1 VAGEP
6 LLEGS
11 RHPAGGDATA
21 GEPVS
26 KPLVSAVRE
35 HPTPSAVESQG
46 HVVPAPTELQLCLP
60 ITVVLVGDAA
70 GAAQMLKQQR
80 YRRPACHARAEQLDI
95 NLQTRVHHPPRPK
108 HQLPTRCRPQRQRP
122 VRPHAAADAL
132 ALEHMDLAEKIAGN
146 FARRT
151 VHPKEDLLQLAMI
164 GLIKAARRYDPSRG
178 PFRPYGRTYANGEI
192 THFLR
197 DNGFLLKVPP
207 TWRELHARGQRL
219 LTSGVGVSE
228 MLVRLGI
235 SREQWIQIVDACLVR
250 VVAFAVE

>member
-1 VAGEP
+1 M
-6 LLEGS
+6 S
-11 RHPAGGDATA
+11 T
-21 GEPVS
+21 
-26 KPLVSAVRE
+26 VRE
-35 HPTPSAVESQG
+35 HPEPSEMESPLPAVLTPAAV
-46 HVVPAPTELQLCLP
+46 QLVLP

-70 GAAQMLKQQR
+70 SAAQMLKQRR
-80 YRRPACHARAEQLDI
+80 YRRPACHARAQQLEI
-95 NLQTRVHHPPRPK
+95 NLQAPARHSPSAQGKWPP
-108 HQLPTRCRPQRQRP
+108 RCRPRRQRP

-151 VHPKEDLLQLAMI
+151 IHPKEDLLQLAMI

-219 LTSGVGVSE
+219 LTSGVGVAE
-228 MLVRLGI
+228 MLERLGI
-235 SREQWIQIVDACLVR
+235 SREQWIQIVDACSVR
-250 VVAFAVE
+250 VVAFSVE

>member
-1 VAGEP
+1 MRGM
-6 LLEGS
+6 
-11 RHPAGGDATA
+11 
-21 GEPVS
+21 VS
-26 KPLVSAVRE
+26 EPLVSAVRQGS
-35 HPTPSAVESQG
+35 TPSAVESQG
-46 HVVPAPTELQLCLP
+46 HVVPAPAELQLCLP

-70 GAAQMLKQQR
+70 GAEQMLNQR
-80 YRRPACHARAEQLDI
+80 CYRRPMCHARAEQLEI
-95 NLQTRVHHPPRPK
+95 NLHAQVHHPPRPK
-108 HQLPTRCRPQRQRP
+108 CQQPTRCRPQRQRP

-151 VHPKEDLLQLAMI
+151 VHQKEDLLQLAMI

-219 LTSGVGVSE
+219 LTSGIGVGE
-228 MLVRLGI
+228 MLERLDI
-235 SREQWIQIVDACLVR
+235 SHEHWIQIVDACSVR
-250 VVAFAVE
+250 VVAFPID

>member
-1 VAGEP
+1 VSVPVVSVLRE
-6 LLEGS
+6 
-11 RHPAGGDATA
+11 HPAPSMLESPAAEVLEPVVVQLVLPLTVVLIGDATRA
-21 GEPVS
+21 E
-26 KPLVSAVRE
+26 R
-35 HPTPSAVESQG
+35 
-46 HVVPAPTELQLCLP
+46 
-60 ITVVLVGDAA
+60 
-70 GAAQMLKQQR
+70 MLRQR
-80 YRRPACHARAEQLDI
+80 RYHRPACHARAQQLEI
-95 NLQTRVHHPPRPK
+95 NLHPPVRHHPRAQGQRPR
-108 HQLPTRCRPQRQRP
+108 RCRPRRERP

-132 ALEHMDLAEKIAGN
+132 ALEHRDLAEKIAGN

-219 LTSGVGVSE
+219 LTSGVGVGE
-228 MLVRLGI
+228 MLEGLGI
-235 SREQWIQIVDACLVR
+235 SREQWIQIVDACSVR
-250 VVAFAVE
+250 VVAFPVD

>member
-1 VAGEP
+1 MV
-6 LLEGS
+6 
-11 RHPAGGDATA
+11 
-21 GEPVS
+21 PVV
-26 KPLVSAVRE
+26 KDR
-35 HPTPSAVESQG
+35 PTPSAVESSC
-46 HVVPAPTELQLCLP
+46 PAGRPTAALQLVLP

-70 GAAQMLKQQR
+70 GAARMLRQR
-80 YRRPACHARAEQLDI
+80 SYHRPACHARAEQLEI
-95 NLQTRVHHPPRPK
+95 NLLEPARHRPRAQTLGA
-108 HQLPTRCRPQRQRP
+108 QGCRPRRQRP

-132 ALEHMDLAEKIAGN
+132 ALQHRDLAERIAGN

-207 TWRELHARGQRL
+207 TWREIHARGQRL
-219 LTSGVGVSE
+219 LTSGVGVEE
-228 MLVRLGI
+228 MLERIGM
-235 SREQWIQIVDACLVR
+235 SRAQWIQVVDACSVR
-250 VVAFAVE
+250 VVAFPVD

>member
-1 VAGEP
+1 M
-6 LLEGS
+6 
-11 RHPAGGDATA
+11 
-21 GEPVS
+21 VS
-26 KPLVSAVRE
+26 VPLVSAVRE
-35 HPTPSAVESQG
+35 CSMPSLVESPC
-46 HVVPAPTELQLCLP
+46 PAVLTPPAVQLVLP

-70 GAAQMLKQQR
+70 GAAQMLRQR
-80 YRRPACHARAEQLDI
+80 CYRRPACHARAQQLEI
-95 NLQTRVHHPPRPK
+95 NLHAPVRHQPRAQGQR
-108 HQLPTRCRPQRQRP
+108 HTRCRPRRERP

-164 GLIKAARRYDPSRG
+164 GLIKASRRYDPSRG

-235 SREQWIQIVDACLVR
+235 SREQWIQIVDACSVR
-250 VVAFAVE
+250 VVAFPID

>member
-1 VAGEP
+1 
-6 LLEGS
+6 
-11 RHPAGGDATA
+11 
-21 GEPVS
+21 VS

-35 HPTPSAVESQG
+35 CSTPSLVESPC
-46 HVVPAPTELQLCLP
+46 PAVMTPPAVQLVLP

-70 GAAQMLKQQR
+70 GVAQMLKQRR
-80 YRRPACHARAEQLDI
+80 YRRPACHARAEQLKI
-95 NLQTRVHHPPRPK
+95 NLQAPVHQPPRPK
-108 HQLPTRCRPQRQRP
+108 HQPPTRCRPQRQRP

-151 VHPKEDLLQLAMI
+151 VHQKEDLLQLAMI

-207 TWRELHARGQRL
+207 TWRELHARGHRL
-219 LTSGVGVSE
+219 LTSGVGVGE
-228 MLVRLGI
+228 MLERLGI
-235 SREQWIQIVDACLVR
+235 SSEQWIQIVDACSVR
-250 VVAFAVE
+250 VVAFPVD

>member
-1 VAGEP
+1 
-6 LLEGS
+6 
-11 RHPAGGDATA
+11 
-21 GEPVS
+21 
-26 KPLVSAVRE
+26 
-35 HPTPSAVESQG
+35 
-46 HVVPAPTELQLCLP
+46 
-60 ITVVLVGDAA
+60 
-70 GAAQMLKQQR
+70 M
-80 YRRPACHARAEQLDI
+80 
-95 NLQTRVHHPPRPK
+95 
-108 HQLPTRCRPQRQRP
+108 RCRPQRQRP

-178 PFRPYGRTYANGEI
+178 AFRPYGRTYANGEI

-219 LTSGVGVSE
+219 LTLGVGVSE
-228 MLVRLGI
+228 MLERLGI
-235 SREQWIQIVDACLVR
+235 SREQWNQIAEACSVR
-250 VVAFAVE
+250 VVAFAVD

>member
-1 VAGEP
+1 MTCAV
-6 LLEGS
+6 LEAPEQS
-11 RHPAGGDATA
+11 APQSLAPVEKQPA
-21 GEPVS
+21 
-26 KPLVSAVRE
+26 
-35 HPTPSAVESQG
+35 
-46 HVVPAPTELQLCLP
+46 VVQLSLP
-60 ITVVLVGDAA
+60 IPVVLVGTAA
-70 GAAQMLKQQR
+70 GAARMLRQRR
-80 YRRPACHARAEQLDI
+80 YRRPGCCARAGQLEI
-95 NLQTRVHHPPRPK
+95 SWAEPARHPPRAAARPAS
-108 HQLPTRCRPQRQRP
+108 RCRPRRQRP

-207 TWRELHARGQRL
+207 TWREIHARGQRL
-219 LTSGVGVSE
+219 LASGVGVEE
-228 MLVRLGI
+228 MLDRIGM
-235 SREQWIQIVDACLVR
+235 RRPQWIQIVDACSVR
-250 VVAFAVE
+250 VVAFPVD

>member
-1 VAGEP
+1 
-6 LLEGS
+6 
-11 RHPAGGDATA
+11 
-21 GEPVS
+21 VS
-26 KPLVSAVRE
+26 VPLVSAVRE
-35 HPTPSAVESQG
+35 GSTPSLVESPPSAVLTLAA
-46 HVVPAPTELQLCLP
+46 VQLVLP
-60 ITVVLVGDAA
+60 MTVVLVGDAA
-70 GAAQMLKQQR
+70 GVAQMFNQR
-80 YRRPACHARAEQLDI
+80 RYPRPACHARAEQLEL
-95 NLQTRVHHPPRPK
+95 NLQGPVRQTPRPQAR
-108 HQLPTRCRPQRQRP
+108 HPQPNRPRRQRP
-122 VRPHAAADAL
+122 VRLHAAADAL

-219 LTSGVGVSE
+219 LTSGVVVGE
-228 MLVRLGI
+228 ILERLGI
-235 SREQWIQIVDACLVR
+235 SREQWIRITDTCSVR
-250 VVAFAVE
+250 VVAFPVE

>member
-1 VAGEP
+1 M
-6 LLEGS
+6 
-11 RHPAGGDATA
+11 
-21 GEPVS
+21 VS
-26 KPLVSAVRE
+26 FVRE
-35 HPTPSAVESQG
+35 HPKPFAVESPR
-46 HVVPAPTELQLCLP
+46 PAVLTPAAVQLVLP
-60 ITVVLVGDAA
+60 ITVVLVGDGA
-70 GAAQMLKQQR
+70 GVDQMLRQRR
-80 YRRPACHARAEQLDI
+80 YRRPACHARAEQLEI
-95 NLQTRVHHPPRPK
+95 NLQAPARHPPRPVG
-108 HQLPTRCRPQRQRP
+108 QVTMRCRPRRERP

-132 ALEHMDLAEKIAGN
+132 ALQHRDLAEKIAGN

-219 LTSGVGVSE
+219 LTSGVGVAE
-228 MLVRLGI
+228 MLERLGVRLD
-235 SREQWIQIVDACLVR
+235 QWQQIAEACSAR

>member
-1 VAGEP
+1 MSE
-6 LLEGS
+6 S
-11 RHPAGGDATA
+11 
-21 GEPVS
+21 
-26 KPLVSAVRE
+26 LVSAVRE
-35 HPTPSAVESQG
+35 CSTPSLVESPL
-46 HVVPAPTELQLCLP
+46 PALLTPAAVQLVLP
-60 ITVVLVGDAA
+60 IMVVLVGDAA
-70 GAAQMLKQQR
+70 GAAQMLKQRR
-80 YRRPACHARAEQLDI
+80 YRRPACHARAQQLEI
-95 NLQTRVHHPPRPK
+95 NLQEPVHHPARPK
-108 HQLPTRCRPQRQRP
+108 CHRPPRCRPQRQRP

-207 TWRELHARGQRL
+207 TWREIHARGQRL
-219 LTSGVGVSE
+219 LSSDVS
-228 MLVRLGI
+228 LAATLTHLRI
-235 SREQWIQIVDACLVR
+235 TRQQWQTILEACSARIVSLQID
-250 VVAFAVE
+250 

>member
-1 VAGEP
+1 M
-6 LLEGS
+6 
-11 RHPAGGDATA
+11 
-21 GEPVS
+21 
-26 KPLVSAVRE
+26 VSAVRE
-35 HPTPSAVESQG
+35 GSTPSLVESPR
-46 HVVPAPTELQLCLP
+46 PAVLTPAAVQLLVP

-70 GAAQMLKQQR
+70 GEEEMLKQQR
-80 YRRPACHARAEQLDI
+80 YRRPACHARAEQLEI
-95 NLQTRVHHPPRPK
+95 NLHAPVRHHPKAQGQRTPY
-108 HQLPTRCRPQRQRP
+108 CRPRRQRP

-132 ALEHMDLAEKIAGN
+132 ALGHMDLAEKIAAN

-207 TWRELHARGQRL
+207 TLRELHARGQRL
-219 LTSGVGVSE
+219 LTSGLGVSK
-228 MLVRLGI
+228 MLERLGI
-235 SREQWIQIVDACLVR
+235 SREQWIQIVDACSVR
-250 VVAFAVE
+250 VVAFPVD

>member
-1 VAGEP
+1 MRE
-6 LLEGS
+6 
-11 RHPAGGDATA
+11 
-21 GEPVS
+21 
-26 KPLVSAVRE
+26 PLVSAVRE
-35 HPTPSAVESQG
+35 CSTTSEVESQG
-46 HVVPAPTELQLCLP
+46 PIGAAPVELQLCLA

-70 GAAQMLKQQR
+70 GAAQMLKQRR
-80 YRRPACHARAEQLDI
+80 YRRPACHARAEQLEI
-95 NLQTRVHHPPRPK
+95 NLQVPVHHPPRPK
-108 HQLPTRCRPQRQRP
+108 CQPPTRCRPRRQRP
-122 VRPHAAADAL
+122 VRPHAAANAL

-219 LTSGVGVSE
+219 LTSGVGVVE
-228 MLVRLGI
+228 MLERIGI
-235 SREQWIQIVDACLVR
+235 SREQWIQIVDACSVR
-250 VVAFAVE
+250 VVAFPVD

>member
-1 VAGEP
+1 MV
-6 LLEGS
+6 S
-11 RHPAGGDATA
+11 SVQDHPA
-21 GEPVS
+21 
-26 KPLVSAVRE
+26 
-35 HPTPSAVESQG
+35 PSPHES
-46 HVVPAPTELQLCLP
+46 PAPEALAPVEVQLVLP
-60 ITVVLVGDAA
+60 LTVVLVGNAA
-70 GAAQMLKQQR
+70 GAERMLRQRR
-80 YRRPACHARAEQLDI
+80 YRRPACHARAQQLEF
-95 NLQTRVHHPPRPK
+95 NLQAPSRHPPRDQGQQP
-108 HQLPTRCRPQRQRP
+108 PRCRPRRERP

-132 ALEHMDLAEKIAGN
+132 ALEHSDLAEKIAGN

-219 LTSGVGVSE
+219 LASGVGVE
-228 MLVRLGI
+228 QMLERIGM
-235 SREQWIQIVDACLVR
+235 SRAQWIQIVDACSVR
-250 VVAFAVE
+250 VVAFPID

>member
-1 VAGEP
+1 M
-6 LLEGS
+6 
-11 RHPAGGDATA
+11 
-21 GEPVS
+21 
-26 KPLVSAVRE
+26 VSAVRE
-35 HPTPSAVESQG
+35 GSTSSVMESQ
-46 HVVPAPTELQLCLP
+46 HHAALTSAAVQLVLP

-70 GAAQMLKQQR
+70 SAAQMLKQRR
-80 YRRPACHARAEQLDI
+80 YRQPACHARAEQLEI
-95 NLQTRVHHPPRPK
+95 NLQAPAHHPPRAQGKQPV
-108 HQLPTRCRPQRQRP
+108 RCRPQRQRP

-197 DNGFLLKVPP
+197 DNGFMLKVPP

-219 LTSGVGVSE
+219 LTSGACVAEMLERLGVS
-228 MLVRLGI
+228 
-235 SREQWIQIVDACLVR
+235 SEQWIRIVDACSVR
-250 VVAFAVE
+250 VVAFPVD